1 MFAKKLLKK
10 CIQWLDDP
18 IVDDNLLQSICY
30 NLKLQ
35 TFKKGEVILCEGEQL
50 KEVIIIQSGQIDLTF
65 KTSLIETSCI

>member
-1 MFAKKLLKK
+1 MFAKKLLRK

-50 KEVIIIQSGQIDLTF
+50 KEVIIV
-65 KTSLIETSCI
+65 